1 MFKKK
6 KKKKNSIK
14 KPNLSI
20 LFSNME
26 KNTENPSLRL
36 INDKDQTKIKKVYEG
51 LKLKNNIDQHHKC

>member
-1 MFKKK
+1 
-6 KKKKNSIK
+6 
-14 KPNLSI
+14 
-20 LFSNME
+20 ME